1 LQAKGIDLADCE
13 LTASGRAD
21 DWTGAEIRHTA
32 TNSMFAFSVEPTEY
46 SFMLSV
52 PDGPNSETSC
62 KNWDD
67 VLEQL
72 GHWAEEVRY
81 VAETPD
87 FWTELQQVPE
97 ILAASQAADASNA
110 PFTPDEQAEISA
122 RIDQAKDA
130 VRQENPELNG
140 EQLAAIEQ
148 GLDEVKEAS
157 TRVGRKA
164 GTRQSREPRL

>member
-1 LQAKGIDLADCE
+1 
-13 LTASGRAD
+13 
-21 DWTGAEIRHTA
+21 
-32 TNSMFAFSVEPTEY
+32 M
-46 SFMLSV
+46 
-52 PDGPNSETSC
+52 
-62 KNWDD
+62 
-67 VLEQL
+67 LEQL